1 VLLAEDED
9 AVRTLTRTILSEF
22 GYQVIEAENGIEAVV
37 KFREN
42 IDRID
47 AVLLDVIMP
56 RMNGKEAR
64 DEILKSRPDAKILFM
79 SGYTGD
85 ILGQQGLLAEETGLI
100 QKPLKPRDLL
110 IKLGKLLE

>member
-1 VLLAEDED
+1 
-9 AVRTLTRTILSEF
+9 
-22 GYQVIEAENGIEAVV
+22 
-37 KFREN
+37 
-42 IDRID
+42 
-47 AVLLDVIMP
+47 
-56 RMNGKEAR
+56 
-64 DEILKSRPDAKILFM
+64 M